1 MPIGAWPYD
10 DLPGLVVE
18 RLGLERSRVRARE
31 HPVGGETP
39 IRALDA
45 AAARIAAGDARVVLL
60 AGAEGT
66 RAMTRA
72 RRAGV
77 ELPWT
82 PPGSRSTIPTMD
94 PVLQRAGAVGIARAM
109 HCFPLYEHALRAH
122 EGATLA
128 AAQARVGRAVGGAL
142 ERRRGQPVHVV
153 ARGAQTR
160 TRSRRS
166 DPATG

>member
-1 MPIGAWPYD
+1 M
-10 DLPGLVVE
+10 
-18 RLGLERSRVRARE
+18 
-31 HPVGGETP
+31 
-39 IRALDA
+39 
-45 AAARIAAGDARVVLL
+45 LL

-94 PVLQRAGAVGIARAM
+94 PVLQRAAAVGIGRAI

-122 EGATLA
+122 EGASLADAQAESGMLWSGLTEVA
-128 AAQARVGRAVGGAL
+128 AANPYAWSRVAR
-142 ERRRGQPVHVV
+142 ERRTTSPTW
-153 ARGAQTR
+153 ARTTAWCPSR
-160 TRSRRS
+160 IRSRSPPTRS
-166 DPATG
+166 